1 MVMDRKI
8 EKVLVEARGVNK
20 HYPNFRDLKNISF
33 SFGVGKSYG
42 ILGPRHSGVT
52 GLLRL
57 IYCTAKSD
65 VGEVMVLGLNAK
77 NQPREIKSI
86 VGVVPDA
93 LSLEEDLTV
102 IEQLTVFGKFYDLA
116 GPVVQNRAR
125 ELLQQME
132 LAGLE
137 GYTTRYLSLFQRKK
151 LCLARALLHQP
162 QLLVLDEPTRG
173 LSSSDRNWFLQ
184 MLRSLQ
190 NAKINLIIGSSD
202 YRDLLQ
208 LCEYVLFLH
217 NGRIIEQGDTKDL
230 LANIVGTAVIDFQS
244 LPAEVEYQLA
254 KFSKNYEVFMVD
266 SRVRIFLKEGQDIKE
281 TVSKISSDD
290 VNMRKPNLDDIF
302 VKLVGHSLE
311 QKPWA
316 TA

>member
-1 MVMDRKI
+1 MDRKI

-20 HYPNFRDLKNISF
+20 HYPNFCDLKNISF
-33 SFGVGKSYG
+33 SFDVGKSYG
-42 ILGPRHSGVT
+42 VLGPRNSGVT

-57 IYCTAKSD
+57 IYCTAFSD
-65 VGEVMVLGLNAK
+65 KGEVMVLGYNAK

-132 LAGLE
+132 LGGLE
-137 GYTTRYLSLFQRKK
+137 GYSTRHLSLFQRKK

-162 QLLVLDEPTRG
+162 QLLVLDEPTKG
-173 LSSSDRNWFLQ
+173 LTSNDKKWFLQ
-184 MLRSLQ
+184 MLQ
-190 NAKINLIIGSSD
+190 FVQKANINLVIGTSNYGDALELCD
-202 YRDLLQ
+202 YI
-208 LCEYVLFLH
+208 LFLH
-217 NGRIIEQGDTKDL
+217 NGRVIEQGEAKSL
-230 LANIVGTAVIDFQS
+230 LTNIVGTTVIDFQS
-244 LPAEVEYQLA
+244 PPAEVEYQLA
-254 KFSKNYEVFMVD
+254 KFSNSYEVFIVD
-266 SRVRIFLKEGQDIKE
+266 NRVRIFFKEGQDIKE
-281 TVSKISSDD
+281 ALTKILSD
-290 VNMRKPNLDDIF
+290 NIITRKPNLDDIF
-302 VKLVGHSLE
+302 VKLIGHSLE

-316 TA
+316 TT